1 MMGLAKVF
9 TSSLFK
15 SATSEKVGGIIRELT
30 EFGDRVFTSDEER
43 KEFAYKLAELEAASS
58 NTLVRTGRAAMM
70 WSIALVVVYQLI
82 VRDFLAVFYGV
93 ELPSLETDTQE
104 LLSNVFGFLA
114 GTL

>member
-15 SATSEKVGGIIRELT
+15 SATSEKVGGIIHELT

-58 NTLVRTGRAAMM
+58 NTLVRTGRAAMGFDVM
-70 WSIALVVVYQLI
+70 DALP
-82 VRDFLAVFYGV
+82 F
-93 ELPSLETDTQE
+93 
-104 LLSNVFGFLA
+104 
-114 GTL
+114 

>member
-1 MMGLAKVF
+1 
-9 TSSLFK
+9 
-15 SATSEKVGGIIRELT
+15 
-30 EFGDRVFTSDEER
+30 
-43 KEFAYKLAELEAASS
+43 
-58 NTLVRTGRAAMM
+58 MM

-93 ELPSLETDTQE
+93 QLPSLETDTQE